1 MFSVAP
7 KLTRRDYL
15 LATGLALDCRLYSP
29 LSETMSSRERFPAN
43 TLSGPAGA
51 DARLEPTLDKRV
63 RQLCADGYR
72 IYDSGDYEQ
81 ALRRFYQAWTLIPK
95 PQTQFE
101 ASGWVLTAIGDS
113 YFAKGNFSAGIEALR
128 SALFCPQTVGNPFV
142 YLRLG
147 QCYLEQQRTDDADR
161 HLARALYSGGETLF
175 EKEAVHYLEQARKA
189 LTRLQGD
196 RQSAEIIFLGGDWQ
210 PD

>member
-1 MFSVAP
+1 
-7 KLTRRDYL
+7 
-15 LATGLALDCRLYSP
+15 
-29 LSETMSSRERFPAN
+29 MSSREPFPAN
-43 TLSGPAGA
+43 HASAIDAA
-51 DARLEPTLDKRV
+51 DTQLEPTLDKRV

-72 IYDSGDYEQ
+72 IYDGGDYEQ

-113 YFAKGNFSAGIEALR
+113 YFAKGNFGAGIEALR
-128 SALFCPQTVGNPFV
+128 SALFCPKTVGNPFV

-147 QCYLEQQRTDDADR
+147 QCYLEQQRIDDADR
-161 HLARALYSGGETLF
+161 HLARALYSGGEGLF
-175 EKEAVHYLEQARKA
+175 EKEATHYLQQARSA

-196 RQSAEIIFLGGDWQ
+196 QQSAEIIFLGGDWQ